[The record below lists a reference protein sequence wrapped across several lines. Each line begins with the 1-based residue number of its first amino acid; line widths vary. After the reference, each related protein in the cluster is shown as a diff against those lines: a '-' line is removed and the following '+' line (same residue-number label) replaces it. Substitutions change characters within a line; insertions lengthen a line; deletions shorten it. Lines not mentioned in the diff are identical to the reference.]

1 MNVNEELRNI
11 HKEIQQR
18 ITKMIPEKYKKICL
32 YASVSE
38 GRSTSSGEMF
48 FYYFPSGILK
58 KNPINVYEIPEL
70 FDFEEAQYRE
80 LASALYESI
89 RKLKKYCVKI
99 GQKAWS
105 NVTITIA
112 GTKYITEYNYDDL
125 TKSDFDN
132 YERHII
138 WRYKYLN
145 IPIESFSK
153 REKEII
159 KAYVNSKEFRNAKYM
174 KYEENIYEK
183 QVNKIAI
190 YSNEENQQEYIRKEE
205 EKKSNENTVKSQILN
220 F

>member
-11 HKEIQQR
+11 HKEIQQK
-18 ITKMIPEKYKKICL
+18 IIKMIPEKYKKICL

-38 GRSTSSGEMF
+38 GLAVSSGEMF

-70 FDFEEAQYRE
+70 FDFEEYQYRE
-80 LASALYESI
+80 LESDLYELI
-89 RKLKKYCVKI
+89 KKLKQCCVKI

-105 NVTITIA
+105 NVTITIS

-138 WRYKYLN
+138 WRYKYLD

-153 REKEII
+153 RDKEII
-159 KAYVNSKEFRNAKYM
+159 QTYFNSKEFRNAKYM

-183 QVNKIAI
+183 QANKVAI
-190 YSNEENQQEYIRKEE
+190 YSNEENHQEYIRKEE
-205 EKKSNENTVKSQILN
+205 EKKSNECAAKSQILN